1 MFFSVIQM
9 MFTGAMAC
17 SACTMAELEVQSS
30 TVSAIQNS
38 VEVSSGNF
46 NTLFGIAMVGIL
58 IYSYGSENFS
68 LGWKDGVEW
77 GQNIRT
83 TFNHESGEA
92 YLVSE
97 AAARARA
104 RASSRCPGGRFFSA
118 NKDPNPTPTPST
130 TIPPKSAKERLE
142 ERLRKERIRRGRKP
156 SPPIIPHPR
165 CKRPV
170 LINS

>member
-1 MFFSVIQM
+1 MFYSVIQM

-38 VEVSSGNF
+38 AEVSSGNF
-46 NTLFGIAMVGIL
+46 NTLFGIAMVGML
-58 IYSYGSENFS
+58 IYRYGSENFS
-68 LGWKDGVEW
+68 LGWKDEVEW

-97 AAARARA
+97 AA
-104 RASSRCPGGRFFSA
+104 ST
-118 NKDPNPTPTPST
+118 NKDLTPITK
-130 TIPPKSAKERLE
+130 IHPKSAKERLE

-156 SPPIIPHPR
+156 NPPIIPIS
-165 CKRPV
+165 KMLTMEEV
-170 LINS
+170 LSIYTAKHSSY